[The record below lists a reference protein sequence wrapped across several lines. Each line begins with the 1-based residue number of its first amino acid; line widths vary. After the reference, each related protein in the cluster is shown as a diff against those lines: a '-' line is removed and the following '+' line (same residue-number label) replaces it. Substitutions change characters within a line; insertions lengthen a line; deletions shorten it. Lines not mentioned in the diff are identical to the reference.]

1 MVAMYSLIIK
11 ICVYGFAIC
20 IVTSTDSLT
29 LCFEKNCYSF
39 IYCDLVD
46 GKAVCSCP
54 YGYNLQADNRSCV
67 YDWCSWKSCEYICE
81 VISDQ
86 AICSCPNGLYLQA
99 DGITC
104 SVDYCKEKSCEY
116 NCEMAFGQAVC
127 SCPYGSFLQA
137 DGRSCSF
144 DYCKEKSCE
153 YNCEMAFGQAV
164 CSCPYWSF
172 LQADGRSCSFDYCK
186 EKNCE
191 YSCEMVSDQAVCLC
205 PYGSFLQDDD
215 KSCSFGKKL
224 SAGSI
229 VLIVFGVAFISFL
242 PFFFVIFY
250 HYNKRFNKLAPTI
263 VRFDAETQSTVV
275 QGLARNQYGNVD
287 I

>member
-144 DYCKEKSCE
+144 DYCKEK
-153 YNCEMAFGQAV
+153 
-164 CSCPYWSF
+164 
-172 LQADGRSCSFDYCK
+172 
-186 EKNCE
+186 NCE

>member
-215 KSCSFGKKL
+215 KSCSFVSINWHLLLCDLTQKL
-224 SAGSI
+224 KVRLYRGWLEINMVMSTFRHYFDNPRPSYE
-229 VLIVFGVAFISFL
+229 LGVNNTG
-242 PFFFVIFY
+242 
-250 HYNKRFNKLAPTI
+250 HFNMAILELTAY
-263 VRFDAETQSTVV
+263 V
-275 QGLARNQYGNVD
+275 
-287 I
+287 